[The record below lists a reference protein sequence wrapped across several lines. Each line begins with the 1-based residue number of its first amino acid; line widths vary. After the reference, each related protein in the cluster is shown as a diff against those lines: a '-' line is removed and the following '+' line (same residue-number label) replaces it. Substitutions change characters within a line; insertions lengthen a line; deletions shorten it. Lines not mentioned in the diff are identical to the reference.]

1 MDADHI
7 AALAARLRD
16 SGTQDGKDGAGLIEW
31 FLDER
36 VTLLDALNSGGQCVI
51 RKDPEDN
58 LGVIY
63 THPGLVGHV
72 VQLVYTGKMADDSG
86 VLADES

>member
-1 MDADHI
+1 MIDHT
-7 AALAARLRD
+7 AALVARLRD
-16 SGTQDGKDGAGLIEW
+16 SGTQDGKDAAGLIEW

-36 VTLLDALNSGGQCVI
+36 VTLLQALNEGNRHVV
-51 RKDPEDN
+51 RKDPDDP

-72 VQLVYTGKMADDSG
+72 VQLVYTGKMADDTG
-86 VLADES
+86 VITNES